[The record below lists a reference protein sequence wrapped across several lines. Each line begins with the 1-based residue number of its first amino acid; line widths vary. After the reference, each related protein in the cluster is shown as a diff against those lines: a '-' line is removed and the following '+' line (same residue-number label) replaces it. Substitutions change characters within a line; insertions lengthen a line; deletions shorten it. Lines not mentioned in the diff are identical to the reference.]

1 VVVCH
6 CEAVNDATIRGEIE
20 RGALT
25 ADEVASRCGAG
36 GRCGGCRIVIDD
48 LVDEMLARH
57 LDRESTARVTVTRAA
72 A

>member
-1 VVVCH
+1 MVVCH
-6 CEAVNDATIRGEIE
+6 CEAVNDVTIRSEIE

-25 ADEVASRCGAG
+25 ADEVADRCGAG

-57 LDRESTARVTVTRAA
+57 LAATSSAAPTAAPAA